1 MKLFKPS
8 LIGLSSLAMLAA
20 LAYPAQAAVT
30 LRLAIWDANQKPAL
44 EQIATR
50 FSAENPEITVSIEV
64 VPRSDYVTK
73 LETSIV
79 GRNAPDVF
87 WNALPDRFLELS
99 RSGLIENLDERIK
112 ADGVDLSPIA
122 PALLE
127 AFTYD
132 GSLYA
137 IPKDFDTVGL
147 WYNKALFD
155 AAGVSYPDDSWTW
168 ETLRE
173 NAKKLSD
180 PANNVYGFVVNPGTR
195 AGYYNFVAQNGGTIL
210 TDDLKSGFDQPATI
224 EAIQFMADLIL
235 VDKVS
240 PTVQQTEEVN
250 AQTRFKTG
258 QAAMILDGSW
268 RAREFA
274 DDPYTLENA
283 DVAVLPQGKVRAS
296 SSGTL
301 GYSIYSGS
309 PHKDEAWELL
319 KFLGGPEAAQIQA
332 EAGAVIPSH
341 LDKAQVWVDAIP
353 QFNLQAF
360 LDMVDYAEVVAHSF
374 NTPGWSSITN
384 QEVKKA
390 LAGDISVEDAAR
402 TVTEKMND
410 VLASEGR

>member
-1 MKLFKPS
+1 MKPIKKIM
-8 LIGLSSLAMLAA
+8 IGMSSLAMFAA
-20 LAYPAQAAVT
+20 LAGPAFAEVT
-30 LRLAIWDANQKPAL
+30 LRLSIWDANQKPAL
-44 EQIATR
+44 DQIVTR
-50 FSAENPEITVSIEV
+50 FSEENPDVKVSIEV
-64 VPRSDYVTK
+64 VPRADYVSK
-73 LETSIV
+73 LETAIV

-87 WNALPDRFLELS
+87 WNALPDRFLELA
-99 RSGLIENLDERIK
+99 RSGLIEKLDDRVA

-127 AFTYD
+127 AFTFE

-147 WYNKALFD
+147 WYNKAHFD
-155 AAGVSYPDDSWTW
+155 AAGLSYPDDSWTW

-173 NAKKLSD
+173 NAKKLTD
-180 PANNVYGFVVNPGTR
+180 PAKNVYGFVVNAGTR
-195 AGYYNFVAQNGGTIL
+195 NGYYNFIAQNGGDVL
-210 TDDLKSGFDQPATI
+210 TDDFKSGFDQPATV
-224 EAIQFMADLIL
+224 EALQFMTDLIL

-240 PTVQQTEEVN
+240 PTIQQTEEVN

-283 DVAVLPQGKVRAS
+283 DVAVLPQGVVRAS

-309 PHKDEAWELL
+309 PHKEEAWALL
-319 KFLGGPEAAQIQA
+319 KFLAGPEAAEIQA
-332 EAGAVIPSH
+332 SAGAVIPSH
-341 LDKAQVWVDAIP
+341 MDKAQIWVDAIP

-374 NTPGWSSITN
+374 NTPAWSSIMN
-384 QEVKKA
+384 QELKKA
-390 LAGDISVEDAAR
+390 LAGDVTVEAAAEL
-402 TVTEKMND
+402 VTSKMNE
-410 VLASEGR
+410 VLSAEGR